1 MPPPLPTPAPP
12 GLFTPA
18 EKLWS
23 HRVVA
28 AIVSSGR
35 RVKGATEFSVATVCN
50 VLRMSHTDLMAAL
63 KQLKGNGEVSY
74 EGVERGLLAEVL
86 VEPSADE
93 LQRVATALHRK
104 TSELERCNVE
114 KIDAIY
120 KVMVHYAQSRGGQ
133 AAAEAVADG
142 ESSDERRAG
151 GGGRAREEEEEVS
164 VIDAAFSAAKKGRAG
179 RGGAADAGGDRCHT
193 QGDGDSD
200 GDDDGTPGG
209 KPQVDIQQIIERY
222 FGHFTAQD
230 EAAEAEAEAEAQGA
244 ASATGQQVLLRTGS
258 GVSYLPPLAR
268 RRAVCARPQMCD
280 IDRSWQKAT

>member
-1 MPPPLPTPAPP
+1 MSGVDAPPTPAPP

-63 KQLKGNGEVSY
+63 KQLKGNGEVVY

-142 ESSDERRAG
+142 ESSDVQRAG
-151 GGGRAREEEEEVS
+151 GGERARDEEEEVS
-164 VIDAAFSAAKKGRAG
+164 VIDAAFSTAKKGRAG
-179 RGGAADAGGDRCHT
+179 RGAADAGGDRCHT
-193 QGDGDSD
+193 QGDGDS
-200 GDDDGTPGG
+200 DDDGTPGG

-244 ASATGQQVLLRTGS
+244 ASATGQQMLLRTGG
-258 GVSYLPPLAR
+258 GVRRLPLPPSTCSASR
-268 RRAVCARPQMCD
+268 CVRASSDV
-280 IDRSWQKAT
+280 